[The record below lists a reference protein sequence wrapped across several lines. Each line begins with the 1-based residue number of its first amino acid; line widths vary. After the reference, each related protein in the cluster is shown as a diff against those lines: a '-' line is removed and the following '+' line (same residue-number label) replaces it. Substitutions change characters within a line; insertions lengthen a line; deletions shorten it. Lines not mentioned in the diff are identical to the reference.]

1 MEPKD
6 FAEAYGDCNV
16 FGATIM
22 SIHSEYEDKFAQSII
37 GHANAW
43 LGAINMPDGNG
54 EVYPTGDRR
63 QNLFSLQVKDGNG
76 LTKQRSNTRTGLKAR
91 LLWAL
96 MSTASSFGQTD
107 FGMTFH
113 AQ

>member
-54 EVYPTGDRR
+54 EVYPTGD
-63 QNLFSLQVKDGNG
+63 L
-76 LTKQRSNTRTGLKAR
+76 R
-91 LLWAL
+91 LNFFFYKSRMA
-96 MSTASSFGQTD
+96 MA
-107 FGMTFH
+107 
-113 AQ
+113 